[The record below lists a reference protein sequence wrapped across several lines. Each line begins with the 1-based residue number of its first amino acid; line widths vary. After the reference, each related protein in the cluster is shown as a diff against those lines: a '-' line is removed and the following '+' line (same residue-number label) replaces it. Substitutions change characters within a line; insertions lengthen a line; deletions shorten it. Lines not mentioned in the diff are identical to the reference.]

1 MTQRVHPNL
10 LRSYILKDL
19 NSDRNESMRL
29 AVISDIHANLDALE
43 QVMMDIR
50 RSKVDHVICLGDNI
64 GYGPDPDPVVTM
76 INDLN
81 IPSVIGNHEL
91 AVTDQAYLTW
101 FNRSA
106 RRSLLLTREW
116 LSDKT
121 IKFISELKPSLTLF
135 DCRFV
140 HGFPPDSATIYLFQ
154 VSAEKLQ
161 RTFKQI
167 KERICFVGHTHRL
180 EIIEFNGDIITRIPL
195 AKNIINLN
203 GNHRY
208 IINAGSVGQPRD
220 GNNHAKYII
229 WDSEKDHIE
238 VKYISYDIASVF
250 DKIIEAGLPK
260 EHAIR
265 LL

>member
-1 MTQRVHPNL
+1 MEMI
-10 LRSYILKDL
+10 SYKILKDL

-29 AVISDIHANLDALE
+29 AVISDIHANLEALQ
-43 QVMMDIR
+43 QVLIDIDGSNIDR
-50 RSKVDHVICLGDNI
+50 VVCLGDNI
-64 GYGPDPDPVVTM
+64 GYGPDPEPVVTA

-91 AVTDQAYLTW
+91 AVTDPTYLTW
-101 FNRSA
+101 FNPLA
-106 RRSLLLTREW
+106 RKSLLLTREL

-121 IKFISELKPSLTLF
+121 IQFISELKPFLTLF
-135 DCRFV
+135 ECRFV

-154 VSAEKLQ
+154 VSGEELQ
-161 RTFKQI
+161 RTFNQI

-180 EIIEFNGDIITRIPL
+180 EIIEFNGDIITRSPL
-195 AKNIINLN
+195 AKKIINLN
-203 GNHRY
+203 RDHRY

-220 GNNHAKYII
+220 GNNHAKYVV
-229 WDSEKDHIE
+229 WDSEEDNIE
-238 VKYISYDIASVF
+238 VKYIPYDIASVF

-260 EHAIR
+260 KHAVR